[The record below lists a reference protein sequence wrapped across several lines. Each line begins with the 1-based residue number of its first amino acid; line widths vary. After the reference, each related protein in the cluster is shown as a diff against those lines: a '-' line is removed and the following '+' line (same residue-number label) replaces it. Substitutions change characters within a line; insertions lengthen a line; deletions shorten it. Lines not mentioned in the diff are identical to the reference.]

1 MLWDSGGYRKGK
13 YFPFSNI
20 SDLIDQFNYV
30 GYHDVC
36 NYPGNDQLAVIR
48 NTGETHT
55 KGVHYIIGGHVQ
67 QNHTGTEEICLN

>member
-1 MLWDSGGYRKGK
+1 MFWDHGYSYRKGK

-36 NYPGNDQLAVIR
+36 NYLGYDQLSRIR
-48 NTGETHT
+48 KPEQPNT
-55 KGVHYIIGGHVQ
+55 KGVRYAMGGYIQ
-67 QNHTGTEEICLN
+67 QNQTGTE

>member
-1 MLWDSGGYRKGK
+1 MLWDNSYSYRKEK

-36 NYPGNDQLAVIR
+36 NYPGIDQLSPIK
-48 NTGETHT
+48 NPWQTST
-55 KGVHYIIGGHVQ
+55 KGVRVVIGGHVQ
-67 QNHTGTEEICLN
+67 QNQTGTE